1 MSRTAPVVAA
11 LVAVLLAAAGSAGE
25 VWRWQDKSGGWH
37 FGDRPP
43 PGAAAEWYDTSRS
56 ASRADPA
63 EIEAQRRRNA
73 EAAGDMTRD
82 ADRDAF
88 QRRLGRAADQAYEA
102 EAARLRAERCNALR
116 SAQAATRD
124 SARATELGRQYRQQC
139 Q

>member
-1 MSRTAPVVAA
+1 MRAMPLIIIALLSTTA
-11 LVAVLLAAAGSAGE
+11 GAGE

-63 EIEAQRRRNA
+63 EIEAQRRRNDA
-73 EAAGDMTRD
+73 AAGGMVRD
-82 ADRDAF
+82 ADQSVIDRRRARDYD
-88 QRRLGRAADQAYEA
+88 RAYED
-102 EAARLRAERCNALR
+102 EAARLKAERCASLR
-116 SAQAATRD
+116 SIRD
-124 SARATELGRQYRQQC
+124 ASRGDRATELGRQYRQQC

>member
-1 MSRTAPVVAA
+1 MSRTVSVVAA
-11 LVAVLLAAAGSAGE
+11 LVAVLLAAAASAGE

-56 ASRADPA
+56 RSTADPA
-63 EIEAQRRRNA
+63 EIEAQRRRN
-73 EAAGDMTRD
+73 EAAAGGMVRD

-102 EAARLRAERCNALR
+102 EAARLRAERCAALR
-116 SAQAATRD
+116 NAQAATRD

>member
-1 MSRTAPVVAA
+1 MRAMPLIIIALLSTTA
-11 LVAVLLAAAGSAGE
+11 GAGE

-56 ASRADPA
+56 RSTADPS
-63 EIEAQRRRNA
+63 EIEAQRRRN
-73 EAAGDMTRD
+73 EAASGGMVRD
-82 ADRDAF
+82 ADQSVIDRRRARDYD
-88 QRRLGRAADQAYEA
+88 RAYED
-102 EAARLRAERCNALR
+102 EAARLKAERCASLR
-116 SAQAATRD
+116 NAQAATRD

>member
-1 MSRTAPVVAA
+1 MRAMPLIIIALLSTTA
-11 LVAVLLAAAGSAGE
+11 GAGE

-63 EIEAQRRRNA
+63 EIEAQRRRN
-73 EAAGDMTRD
+73 EAAAGGMVRD

-102 EAARLRAERCNALR
+102 EAARLRAERCAALR
-116 SAQAATRD
+116 NAQAATRD